1 MGLDKFGGWSDLLLR
16 LCAGKNL
23 ESDEAEAL
31 VSEIL
36 SGRAEETQIAGV
48 LVALR
53 SKGETADE
61 IVGFVRAMLDA
72 AEPLAVPEKTIDI
85 VGTGGSSRRRE
96 KALNISTMA
105 SFVAAGAGATVCK
118 HGNRR
123 ASSTSGAFDMLDALG
138 IDTAVSPTDVARQVS
153 KYGLGFAFARTFHPA
168 MRHAG
173 PVRTTLGIPT
183 IFNILGPLS
192 HPGGVRRQVVGCSEA
207 QLGDRMIEV
216 FRKMGSEHTWIVTGD
231 GGLDEISL
239 SGPTRVL
246 ELYQGSVREF
256 QLDPNSYGIHCV
268 DLNYLPGGGPKEN
281 AAIAESLFSGEELG
295 PALDIVLLN
304 AAAGVFLG
312 GVVDDFQSGLEAA
325 RESVKNGRA
334 MTVLEKLR
342 AESL

>member
-96 KALNISTMA
+96 KAINISTMA

-192 HPGGVRRQVVGCSEA
+192 HPGGVRRQVVGCAEA

-246 ELYQGSVREF
+246 EL
-256 QLDPNSYGIHCV
+256 
-268 DLNYLPGGGPKEN
+268 
-281 AAIAESLFSGEELG
+281 
-295 PALDIVLLN
+295 
-304 AAAGVFLG
+304 
-312 GVVDDFQSGLEAA
+312 
-325 RESVKNGRA
+325 
-334 MTVLEKLR
+334 
-342 AESL
+342 